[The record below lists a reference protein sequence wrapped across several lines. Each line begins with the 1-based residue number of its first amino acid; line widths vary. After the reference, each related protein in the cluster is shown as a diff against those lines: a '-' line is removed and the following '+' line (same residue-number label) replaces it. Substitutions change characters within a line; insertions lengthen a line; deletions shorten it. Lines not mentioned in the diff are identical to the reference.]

1 MTFTE
6 MCTFSSSSTIVGS
19 HFENFVSKKR
29 IFEAKTV
36 KCVYPTKVTII
47 REKFDE
53 PDPEIDKPDEP
64 LQYLSDSIGQQQ
76 ARLIGNVGV
85 SPVSLSPQDFPK

>member
-1 MTFTE
+1 MLKE
-6 MCTFSSSSTIVGS
+6 D
-19 HFENFVSKKR
+19 
-29 IFEAKTV
+29 IFLGDWE
-36 KCVYPTKVTII
+36 
-47 REKFDE
+47 EFDE